1 MIKGTPTRERL
12 QQTYGGGKKSS
23 KPKKKSDAA
32 TIKKVVTEHIEQVR
46 RISRRV
52 ARSTGGAIDA
62 DDLFSVGVIGL
73 IQAHESYDSTGGRPF
88 HVYAEYRIRGSM
100 LDEMRRLDPMSQ
112 PMRKKS
118 RTLERAVNAL
128 SHVLNRAPTEEEL
141 AEHMEMSLA
150 DVQQL
155 RREVHQHRF
164 VVYEDSRIDDLRIS
178 IAESGLA
185 GPSGKVALADAISKL
200 EERLQQILAL
210 YYFHDLSLK
219 EIGKV
224 LDITEARVCQ
234 LHKKAVVDLRKVL
247 EI

>member
-1 MIKGTPTRERL
+1 MKGTPTRERL
-12 QQTYGGGKKSS
+12 RQTYGENESPTKSGT
-23 KPKKKSDAA
+23 SDAA
-32 TIKKVVTEHIEQVR
+32 TIEKVVLEHIEQVR

-52 ARSTGGAIDA
+52 ARSTGGAVDA

-73 IQAHESYDSTGGRPF
+73 IQAHESYDPSGGRPF

-118 RTLERAVNAL
+118 RMLERAINSL
-128 SHVLNRAPTEEEL
+128 SHLLNRVPTEEEL
-141 AEHMEMSLA
+141 ADHLDMSLA

-164 VVYEDSRIDDLRIS
+164 VAYEDARIDDLRVTIS
-178 IAESGLA
+178 EAGLS
-185 GPSGKVALADAISKL
+185 GPSGKVALANAISKL

-224 LDITEARVCQ
+224 MDITEARVCQ
-234 LHKKAVVDLRKVL
+234 LHKKAVEEMREVLDL
-247 EI
+247 